1 MRYDHPLLAAA
12 AGLAIVGGLTWV
24 AEAQDAAG
32 EWLHG
37 STLIGELKYPPDFPH
52 FDYVNP
58 DAPKGG
64 LVRLGAFQTGFDSLN
79 VIPELGTL
87 APGIGL
93 IYETLMT
100 DSLDETST
108 QYGLLADAFRHPADY
123 SSVTYRLN
131 PDARW
136 HDGRPVTADD
146 VVWSFEIQTEHNPD
160 IAEYYSHVTGAEATG
175 EREITFTFDE
185 TGNRELPQIVGQLMV
200 LPKHWFEGRDV
211 AAVSLDPPLGSGP
224 YRVKSVEP
232 GRSVAYERVPD
243 YWGADVNVNVGQNNF
258 DEIRYE
264 IYLDE
269 TVLFEA
275 FKADQFDFRS
285 ENIARRWAN
294 EYNFPAIAEGRVR
307 KEWVDREIDYGEY
320 LGYIFNLRRDK
331 FQDVRVRRALV
342 LAFPFETLNRDLFYG
357 QYYRPDSFF
366 DGIEL
371 EAEGIPEG
379 RELELLNEIKDQV
392 PAEVFTTDY
401 TNPINGTPEESRA
414 NLRLALQLLTEAGYQ
429 LRGNQLVDAQG
440 RQLTVEFLNSQ
451 PTFEA
456 NALRYKEE
464 LAKIGIDF
472 QIRTVDTSQYTARR
486 RAFDYDVIYSG
497 WTQSL
502 SPGNEQYFFFGS
514 ESANEQGSRN
524 FAGISN
530 PAVDH
535 LIEKIVFAPDR
546 EELVAATRALDRVL
560 SWNYY
565 LVPGWTLRADRI
577 AYWDRFSHPDPLP
590 RFSLGFP
597 TVWWYD
603 QEKAQRVGIA
613 P

>member
-1 MRYDHPLLAAA
+1 MRNVHPLLAAA
-12 AGLAIVGGLTWV
+12 AGLALFGSLT
-24 AEAQDAAG
+24 APALAQDG

-37 STLIGELKYPPDFPH
+37 STLIGEVKYPPGFEH

-64 LVRLGAFQTGFDSLN
+64 LVRNGVFATGFDSLN

-87 APGIGL
+87 APGVGL
-93 IYETLMT
+93 VYETLMV
-100 DSLDETST
+100 SNLDETST

-136 HDGRPVTADD
+136 HDGQPVTADD
-146 VVWSFEIQTEHNPD
+146 VVWSFDIQREHNPD
-160 IAEYYSHVTGAEATG
+160 FADYYSHVTGAEVSG
-175 EREITFTFDE
+175 DRQVTFTFDE

-200 LPKHWFEGRDV
+200 LPKHWFEGRNLDE
-211 AAVSLDPPLGSGP
+211 VSLDPPLGSGP
-224 YRVKSVEP
+224 YRVKSVDP
-232 GRSVAYERVPD
+232 GRSISYERVTD
-243 YWGADVNVNVGQNNF
+243 YWGADLNVNVGQYNF

-269 TVLFEA
+269 TVLFEG
-275 FKADQFDFRS
+275 FKADQYDFRW

-294 EYNFPAIAEGRVR
+294 DYNFPAVTDGRV
-307 KEWVDREIDYGEY
+307 KQEWVESEVDFGEM
-320 LGYIFNLRRDK
+320 LGYIFNLRREK
-331 FQDVRVRRALV
+331 FQDARVRRALL
-342 LAFPFETLNRDLFYG
+342 LAFPFETLNRDLFFN
-357 QYYRPDSFF
+357 QYYRPDSYF

-371 EAEGIPEG
+371 EADGLPEG
-379 RELELLNEIKDQV
+379 RELELLNEIKDLV
-392 PAEVFTTDY
+392 PPEVFTTDY
-401 TNPINGTPEESRA
+401 TNPINSTPEETRA
-414 NLRLALQLLTEAGYQ
+414 NLRLALQLLTEAGYT

-440 RQLTVEFLNSQ
+440 RQLTVEFLNNQ

-472 QIRTVDTSQYTARR
+472 QIRTVDTAQYIARIR
-486 RAFDYDVIYSG
+486 SFDYDLVYQRIR
-497 WTQSL
+497 QSL

-514 ESANEQGSRN
+514 ESVNEEGSRN
-524 FAGISN
+524 YAGISN

-535 LIEKIVFAPDR
+535 LIEKIVFAPNRD
-546 EELVAATRALDRVL
+546 ELVAATRALDRVL
-560 SWNYY
+560 SWNFYI
-565 LVPGWTLRADRI
+565 VPGWTLRADRI

-590 RFSLGFP
+590 RFDYAFP
-597 TVWWYD
+597 LVWWYD
-603 QEKAQRVGIA
+603 QEKAQRVGVA